1 MSLPHIPDPMPG
13 DAAAADAIEMV
24 IVPRARDLGGFEVRR
39 ALPSA
44 RKQMV
49 GPFIF
54 FDQMGP
60 ALMQLGQ
67 GIDVRPHPH
76 IGLSTVTWLF
86 DGSIYHRDSLGS
98 SQPISPG
105 ELNWMTAGRG
115 IVHSERTAPPELARE
130 RKVFGIQSW
139 VALPKQFEETAPAFD
154 HVEAHRLPVVDERG
168 ISARIIAGSLYG
180 APSPVKTHS
189 DLFYADVQMAAGSA
203 LPLPV
208 DHEERG
214 VYVAEGEI
222 EVAGQSFTEAACW
235 CSAPAI
241 TSPFVRR
248 ATPASCCSAA
258 SRWMGR
264 ATSGGTSCR
273 HRRTASRPPRTTGN
287 RRASP
292 SCRATRKTSFRCRRS
307 SPQFPS
313 MMSRASPAAM
323 LKVAVSS
330 SAPTW
335 ARAV

>member
-13 DAAAADAIEMV
+13 DAAAADSIEMV

-44 RKQMV
+44 RKQMI

-60 ALMQLGQ
+60 ALMQPGQ

-76 IGLSTVTWLF
+76 IGLATVTWLF

-115 IVHSERTAPPELARE
+115 IVHSERTAPPDLARE

-139 VALPKQFEETAPAFD
+139 VALPKQHEETAPGFD
-154 HVEAHRLPVVDERG
+154 HVAANALPVIDERG
-168 ISARIIAGSLYG
+168 ISVRIIAGSLYG
-180 APSPVKTHS
+180 ATSPVKTHTEM
-189 DLFYADVQMAAGSA
+189 FYADVQMAAGTA

-208 DHEERG
+208 EHEERG

-222 EVAGQSFTEAACW
+222 EVAGQSFEEGRLLVFR
-235 CSAPAI
+235 PGDAI
-241 TSPFVRR
+241 TLR
-248 ATPASCCSAA
+248 ARGNA
-258 SRWMGR
+258 RVMLL
-264 ATSGGTSCR
+264 GGE
-273 HRRTASRPPRTTGN
+273 PMDGPRYIWWN
-287 RRASP
+287 
-292 SCRATRKTSFRCRRS
+292 F
-307 SPQFPS
+307 
-313 MMSRASPAAM
+313 
-323 LKVAVSS
+323 VSS
-330 SAPTW
+330 SKDRIEAAKDDW
-335 ARAV
+335 KQARFAIVPGDEKDFIPLPDK

>member
-1 MSLPHIPDPMPG
+1 MSLPHIPDPLPG

-60 ALMQLGQ
+60 ALMQPGQ

-76 IGLSTVTWLF
+76 IGLATVTWLF

-105 ELNWMTAGRG
+105 ELNWMTAGKG

-139 VALPKQFEETAPAFD
+139 VALPKDHEETAPAFD
-154 HVEAHRLPVVDERG
+154 HVEAHMLPVVDERG

-180 APSPVKTHS
+180 ATSPVKTHS

-214 VYVAEGEI
+214 VYVAEGEV
-222 EVAGQSFTEAACW
+222 EVAEQIFEAGRLLVFR
-235 CSAPAI
+235 PGDHI
-241 TSPFVRR
+241 TLR
-248 ATPASCCSAA
+248 ARSNA
-258 SRWMGR
+258 RVMLL
-264 ATSGGTSCR
+264 GGE
-273 HRRTASRPPRTTGN
+273 PMDGPRYIWWN
-287 RRASP
+287 
-292 SCRATRKTSFRCRRS
+292 F
-307 SPQFPS
+307 
-313 MMSRASPAAM
+313 
-323 LKVAVSS
+323 VSS
-330 SAPTW
+330 SKDRIEAAKDDW
-335 ARAV
+335 KQARFAIVPGDETDFIPLPDK